1 MESGEVFILDAYN
14 HEIFPARR
22 DLRKWIGSDI
32 RYHPAD
38 EGAGF
43 LRLLRWELPLIM
55 DQFRPD
61 IVLYNAGTDTLK
73 GDPLGGLSQSEDAIK
88 ARDLFVFKECQKRGV
103 KICMTLSGGYTPQS
117 ARVIADS
124 LRQITP
130 EGCLPMPGVP
140 PVESETPQTPAV
152 PL

>member
-1 MESGEVFILDAYN
+1 
-14 HEIFPARR
+14 
-22 DLRKWIGSDI
+22 
-32 RYHPAD
+32 
-38 EGAGF
+38 
-43 LRLLRWELPLIM
+43 LLRWELPLIM